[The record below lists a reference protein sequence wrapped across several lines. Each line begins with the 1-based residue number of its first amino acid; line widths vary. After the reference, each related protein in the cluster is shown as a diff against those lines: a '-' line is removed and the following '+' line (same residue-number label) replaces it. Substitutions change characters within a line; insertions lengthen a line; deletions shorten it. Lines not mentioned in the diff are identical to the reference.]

1 MNKFEE
7 RSEAQRR
14 SAIRSGLTIGTAGI
28 ALLVVVFLIFGLNSS
43 APPRYFSGVAVV
55 GAIVL
60 LVLRQLSR
68 RMKGKAPRSAQPDP
82 KSALNLD

>member
-1 MNKFEE
+1 MNKFEQ
-7 RSEAQRR
+7 RTEAQRR

-28 ALLVVVFLIFGLNSS
+28 ALLIVLFLIFGLNSS
-43 APPRYFSGVAVV
+43 APPRYFSGVATI

-68 RMKGKAPRSAQPDP
+68 RMKGKAPSSAQPDP
-82 KSALNLD
+82 KSALKLD